1 MAKRIVIQTETP
13 VSALS
18 PALSIENREQQIG
31 NAAMNL
37 AEKQILEGTA
47 SSQVITYFLKTV
59 SSKEKLEV
67 ERLREENKKLRA
79 QTEALQSAKRME
91 EMYSEAMQ
99 AFRGYRGDDAMNQEG
114 EYE

>member
-1 MAKRIVIQTETP
+1 MPKRITIQAETP
-13 VSALS
+13 ETALR

-47 SSQVITYFLKTV
+47 SSQVITYFLKAV
-59 SSKEKLEV
+59 SSREKLEV

-79 QTEALQSAKRME
+79 QTEALQSAKHME
-91 EMYSEAMQ
+91 EVYADAMQ
-99 AFRGYRGDDAMNQEG
+99 AFRGYQGDPSTIE
-114 EYE
+114 EEVY

>member
-1 MAKRIVIQTETP
+1 MAKRVTIQAETP
-13 VSALS
+13 ETALR

-59 SSKEKLEV
+59 SSREKLEI
-67 ERLREENKKLRA
+67 ERLREENQKLRA

-91 EMYSEAMQ
+91 EMYADAMQ
-99 AFRGYRGDDAMNQEG
+99 AFRGYQGDPNTMEEE
-114 EYE
+114 EY